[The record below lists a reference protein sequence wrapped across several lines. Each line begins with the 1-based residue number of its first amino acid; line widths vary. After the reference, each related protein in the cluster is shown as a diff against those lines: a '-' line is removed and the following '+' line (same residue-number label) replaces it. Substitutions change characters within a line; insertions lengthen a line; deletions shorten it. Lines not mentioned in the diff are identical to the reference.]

1 MAALKI
7 LTEKKI
13 QKRKKKT
20 KKLEEKNYK
29 KLVAV
34 TINMNKGPGQSC
46 LISKT
51 GILEQSNDVR
61 NYHARDSFF
70 FYLSNQKLSPK
81 LLKTEVKVA

>member
-1 MAALKI
+1 
-7 LTEKKI
+7 
-13 QKRKKKT
+13 
-20 KKLEEKNYK
+20 
-29 KLVAV
+29 
-34 TINMNKGPGQSC
+34 MNKGPGQSC